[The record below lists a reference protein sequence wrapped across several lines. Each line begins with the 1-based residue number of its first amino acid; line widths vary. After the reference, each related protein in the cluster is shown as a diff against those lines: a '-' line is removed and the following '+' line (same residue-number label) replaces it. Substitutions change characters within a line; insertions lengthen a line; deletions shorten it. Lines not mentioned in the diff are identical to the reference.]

1 MNNALRSNH
10 RYDQGFENIKTQFD
24 VLKKQLQD
32 IYEEWGG
39 INPRSSDKHHLQ
51 RQNDLADRESKVLGE
66 LRQLLKSADDLLG
79 STLERSR

>member
-1 MNNALRSNH
+1 MNKALRGNH
-10 RYDQGFENIKTQFD
+10 RYDQSFENIKTQFE
-24 VLKKQLQD
+24 VLKKQLYD
-32 IYEEWGG
+32 IHEEWGK

-66 LRQLLKSADDLLG
+66 LRQLLKSADEVLG